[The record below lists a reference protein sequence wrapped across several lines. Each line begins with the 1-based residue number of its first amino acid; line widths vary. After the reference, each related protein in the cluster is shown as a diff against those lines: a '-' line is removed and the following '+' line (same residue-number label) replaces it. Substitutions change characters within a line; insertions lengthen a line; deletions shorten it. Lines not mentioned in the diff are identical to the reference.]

1 MTRTAVV
8 GTAGGVMRLG
18 KALATGVAQEQV
30 HTHEDEIELPEN
42 GTEFEAS
49 VPEEAPAGR

>member
-30 HTHEDEIELPEN
+30 HTHEDEIELPES
-42 GTEFEAS
+42 GTESEAS
-49 VPEEAPAGR
+49 VPEEAQAGR

>member
-1 MTRTAVV
+1 
-8 GTAGGVMRLG
+8 MRLG